1 MAESEI
7 PVRNVLQIRE
17 MQKAKDYYAKLATQL
32 CICLLHS
39 AHGPILYF
47 NFDYIDYFPQLHKH
61 RREKKKKKKKES
73 KSFKIN
79 AIRKVKGDSTDS
91 GIYPFFT
98 ACLVTRESCFH
109 SSLCFL
115 SSGALLQT
123 VSHIGSLRLPALPES
138 NLQALCMPW
147 EHLSQHLS
155 PWRLST
161 LDWEWPQGT

>member
-1 MAESEI
+1 MLNWPHNYAY
-7 PVRNVLQIRE
+7 VCYTVLMVQ
-17 MQKAKDYYAKLATQL
+17 Y
-32 CICLLHS
+32 CILTSTILIIFHS
-39 AHGPILYF
+39 CI
-47 NFDYIDYFPQLHKH
+47 NTE
-61 RREKKKKKKKES
+61 EKRKRKKKES

-98 ACLVTRESCFH
+98 TCLVTRESCFH

>member
-61 RREKKKKKKKES
+61 RREKKKKKKKKAKVLKLMQLGKS
-73 KSFKIN
+73 KEILLTLEYIPSLPP
-79 AIRKVKGDSTDS
+79 AWLPGS
-91 GIYPFFT
+91 PAFT
-98 ACLVTRESCFH
+98 HLSA
-109 SSLCFL
+109 SSLQEL
-115 SSGALLQT
+115 SYRQSATLGA
-123 VSHIGSLRLPALPES
+123 
-138 NLQALCMPW
+138 
-147 EHLSQHLS
+147 
-155 PWRLST
+155 
-161 LDWEWPQGT
+161 